1 MALQNGDIVEYARED
16 SGGSLAG
23 GLILKPGIQ
32 MTVGVYPR
40 LDAELANLLL
50 SRNIVKQ
57 VGTSSAEASTSESAT
72 TPSTAAITPS
82 TAPSIGDS
90 FGDGASV
97 KIFNS

>member
-50 SRNIVKQ
+50 SRNIVTGGNEQRRGLDFGKRDNALDCCNYSIDSALDWRFFWRRR
-57 VGTSSAEASTSESAT
+57 VGE
-72 TPSTAAITPS
+72 
-82 TAPSIGDS
+82 D
-90 FGDGASV
+90 F
-97 KIFNS
+97 